1 MWSSGQQQAFCCVMQ
16 QYTIRGEPYQDCVV
30 CSLSANLRLSCW
42 TKQKHTVFLH
52 NNPHCSAPVQRC
64 LRPLTLR
71 GFYSTLCPDGLA
83 LRHCV
88 RINVSYWVRTQ
99 WLRWAAAPLERQ
111 YCAVLQAEQNKNTF
125 WIKTSSVYFHF
136 SLCRRHRSGRDDW
149 ENVERVINLFT
160 NLIEDMLC
168 RRLSFL
174 RKVQGFYHSEWHC
187 SGETIDEV
195 FSFTHTAA
203 AHS

>member
-88 RINVSYWVRTQ
+88 RINVPYWSRTQ
-99 WLRWAAAPLERQ
+99 WSCWTAAPLERR
-111 YCAVLQAEQNKNTF
+111 YCAVLQAEQNKNNF
-125 WIKTSSVYFHF
+125 HIKTCSVCFDL
-136 SLCRRHRSGRDDW
+136 SLCRRQRSGCGWDDW
-149 ENVERVINLFT
+149 ESVERESYLFT
-160 NLIEDMLC
+160 YLHELC
-168 RRLSFL
+168 RTQSIL
-174 RKVQGFYHSEWHC
+174 RKVQCF
-187 SGETIDEV
+187 I
-195 FSFTHTAA
+195 TARDTLMEA
-203 AHS
+203 L